1 MPSYVFLFV
10 ALVGLVC
17 STGFVVLLAFAAV
30 RFSARR
36 RQERGQS
43 SILPPVTLLKPL
55 CGMEPNLRANLES
68 FFRQDY
74 PNFEIVFGTRNA
86 TDPALNVVREL
97 QALYPRIPVRITFSG
112 EPDRPN
118 AKVCSLEKMY
128 TAASHDFLVISDSDV
143 HVRPEYIR
151 EVVRPL
157 LESSIGLVTC
167 LYEGVPTGGFW
178 SHLEALGM
186 SVEMTSGVVVA
197 DLLEG
202 MTFALG
208 PTMATRRDVVD
219 KIGGFG
225 ILAAYC
231 ADDYVLGNEIY
242 KAGYTVVL
250 SSHIIEHVV
259 LNRSFKSSM
268 LHQARWMK
276 SSRFSRSAG
285 HIGTVL
291 TFAMPFGILGAGAAL
306 VAGLPLVALAVFGF
320 ALFNRLALS
329 IIAGW
334 VVVRDRRALTLCWLY
349 PVRDLMGFGFWC
361 ASFFGREIVW
371 RNERYRLEPRG
382 LMVRVGLPPKPAAS
396 GPVAVDD
403 LV

>member
-1 MPSYVFLFV
+1 M
-10 ALVGLVC
+10 A
-17 STGFVVLLAFAAV
+17 
-30 RFSARR
+30 
-36 RQERGQS
+36 
-43 SILPPVTLLKPL
+43 
-55 CGMEPNLRANLES
+55 
-68 FFRQDY
+68 
-74 PNFEIVFGTRNA
+74 
-86 TDPALNVVREL
+86 
-97 QALYPRIPVRITFSG
+97 
-112 EPDRPN
+112 
-118 AKVCSLEKMY
+118 
-128 TAASHDFLVISDSDV
+128 
-143 HVRPEYIR
+143 
-151 EVVRPL
+151 
-157 LESSIGLVTC
+157 
-167 LYEGVPTGGFW
+167 
-178 SHLEALGM
+178 
-186 SVEMTSGVVVA
+186 SGVVVA

-259 LNRSFKSSM
+259 LNRTFKSSM
-268 LHQARWMK
+268 LHQARWMR

-291 TFAMPFGILGAGAAL
+291 TFAMPFGILGALAAL
-306 VAGLPLVALAVFGF
+306 VAGFPLVALAVLGF
-320 ALFNRLALS
+320 ALLNRLALS

>member
-1 MPSYVFLFV
+1 MPSNVLLYV
-10 ALVGLVC
+10 ALIGLVC
-17 STGFVVLLAFAAV
+17 STGFVVLLAVAAV
-30 RFSARR
+30 RFCARR
-36 RQERGQS
+36 RKERGQPS
-43 SILPPVTLLKPL
+43 AFPPVTLLKPL

-68 FFRQDY
+68 FFQQNY
-74 PNFEIVFGTRNA
+74 PAFEIVFGTRNA
-86 TDPALNVVREL
+86 SDPALNVVRDL
-97 QALYPRIPVRITFSG
+97 QAIYPGIPIKIAFSG

-128 TAASHDFLVISDSDV
+128 AAAAHDFLVISDSDV

-157 LESSIGLVTC
+157 LESSVGLVSC

-208 PTMATRRDVVD
+208 PTMATRRDVLNR
-219 KIGGFG
+219 IGGFG
-225 ILAAYC
+225 VLAAYC

-250 SSHIIEHVV
+250 STHVIEHVV
-259 LNRSFKSSM
+259 LNRTFKSSM

-291 TFAMPFGILGAGAAL
+291 TFAMPFGILGAIAAL
-306 VAGLPLVALAVFGF
+306 VAGLPTVALAVFGF
-320 ALFNRLALS
+320 ALLNRLALS

-349 PVRDLMGFGFWC
+349 PIRDLMGFGFWC
-361 ASFFGREIVW
+361 ASFFGREIIW

-382 LMVRVGLPPKPAAS
+382 LMVRVGLPAEPAAS